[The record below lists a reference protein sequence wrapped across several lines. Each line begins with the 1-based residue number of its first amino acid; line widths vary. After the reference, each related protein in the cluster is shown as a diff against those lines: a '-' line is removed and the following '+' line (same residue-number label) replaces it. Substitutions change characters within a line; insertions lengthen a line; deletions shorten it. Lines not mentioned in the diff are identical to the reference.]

1 METSTKITYATLS
14 SDELVGRARAATT
27 FASIG
32 GRAGAVIL
40 AFALNNFSIPGFF
53 FGISL
58 ILSMACFYFSWNTY
72 HLGLNFEE
80 LYRDFKVNWKD
91 RIGVVSA
98 FEENLPLQMGSL
110 HASNQQHESSSDY
123 ADGRPGQFVVDSRIL
138 LDLSFLSSG

>member
-80 LYRDFKVNWKD
+80 LYRDFKVNWED
-91 RIGVVSA
+91 RIGVVKALSRRTFLFRWA
-98 FEENLPLQMGSL
+98 LYMP
-110 HASNQQHESSSDY
+110 AISSMKVQVTTPTDAQGNSWSI
-123 ADGRPGQFVVDSRIL
+123 QEFC
-138 LDLSFLSSG
+138 